1 MITVSFHNQ
10 NEIPDKLLKFAVIS
24 ARYDSRWIYC
34 RHKERDTWEI
44 PGGHREAGE
53 DILETAKRELNE
65 ETGAIE
71 FDLKP
76 VSVYGVKKEGQ
87 STYGMLFFAKVKK
100 LGSLSPEMEISEI
113 MFSDK
118 LPNELTYPAIQP
130 LLYERVQGWLNMQSS
145 EVELWDVYDENRNL
159 AGRTHSRGTIQ
170 RD

>member
-1 MITVSFHNQ
+1 MQVLKIYTGEQTMITVSFHNQ

-24 ARYDSRWIYC
+24 AHYDSRWIYC

-76 VSVYGVKKEGQ
+76 VSVYSVKKEGQ

-100 LGSLSPEMEISEI
+100 LDSLSPEMEISEI

-130 LLYERVQGWLNMQSS
+130 LLYERVQGWLNMQS
-145 EVELWDVYDENRNL
+145 
-159 AGRTHSRGTIQ
+159 T
-170 RD
+170 